1 MKAID
6 RKAYIRTSLTVFSG
20 FNPPKRRRH
29 TKSLVCGVAV
39 GLLKESLVVVTE
51 IIIAGNNGHCLVSTR
66 TRQTRIKA

>member
-6 RKAYIRTSLTVFSG
+6 RKANIRTSFTVFSG
-20 FNPPKRRRH
+20 FNLRKRRRH

-51 IIIAGNNGHCLVSTR
+51 IIIAGNNGHCLISPR